1 MSRTTTIR
9 LALFD
14 VDGIMTDGR
23 LWYLPDGQEIKCFHV
38 HDGMG
43 IKLLQQHGIQT
54 GIVSARGGPALQKR
68 IEQLGIEYSYL
79 EQRDK
84 LTALH
89 DVMTKCQIAPEHISF
104 MGDDLADKAVMQA
117 VGYAITVAN
126 AVPDIKAIADF
137 ETTRSGGQGAVREA
151 AQHILH
157 LNSGE

>member
-1 MSRTTTIR
+1 
-9 LALFD
+9 
-14 VDGIMTDGR
+14 
-23 LWYLPDGQEIKCFHV
+23 
-38 HDGMG
+38 
-43 IKLLQQHGIQT
+43 
-54 GIVSARGGPALQKR
+54 
-68 IEQLGIEYSYL
+68 
-79 EQRDK
+79 
-84 LTALH
+84 
-89 DVMTKCQIAPEHISF
+89 